1 MAGVGI
7 ERLVSETCDGCAR
20 SKPGRKRDCEVK
32 RAIVHPERANPSF
45 AEWATDVFAGGRCRF
60 RQQRQ

>member
-1 MAGVGI
+1 MPGIGI

-32 RAIVHPERANPSF
+32 RAVVHPERANPSF
-45 AEWATDVFAGGRCRF
+45 AAWAADVFGGGRCRF
-60 RQQRQ
+60 REQRQ